1 MYIVHRYDR
10 QNSEFEVQEIPTPQL
25 CRRPMSY
32 KVKLNEW
39 WCDCRQFQALKLPCL
54 HVIVVC

>member
-1 MYIVHRYDR
+1 MCIMQRYDR

-25 CRRPMSY
+25 RRQPMSY

-39 WCDCRQFQALKLPCL
+39 WCDCRQL
-54 HVIVVC
+54 